1 MCGGVRGV
9 SAGGVVSS
17 AFCLLFKLHTL
28 RMTKKQAR
36 PKPLLAGMF
45 VSGVGRLDPV
55 QIPMVAEL
63 SPVRT
68 LRRTV
73 LD

>member
-28 RMTKKQAR
+28 RMSKKQV
-36 PKPLLAGMF
+36 KPF
-45 VSGVGRLDPV
+45 FYTD
-55 QIPMVAEL
+55 IFFYI
-63 SPVRT
+63 
-68 LRRTV
+68 
-73 LD
+73 